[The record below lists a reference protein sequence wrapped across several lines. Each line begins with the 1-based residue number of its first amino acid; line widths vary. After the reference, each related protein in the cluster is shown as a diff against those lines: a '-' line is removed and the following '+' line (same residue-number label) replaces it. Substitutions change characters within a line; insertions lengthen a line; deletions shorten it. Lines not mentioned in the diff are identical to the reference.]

1 MIQKMI
7 WHVLKNWIL
16 QLMSWM
22 VSLVLSTLIIGVF
35 KLTKRLRIF
44 SGKKAKLSFVLWHS
58 FILLS
63 VSDWFYPF
71 SIEFSILV
79 VAIWYIMWS
88 HIGQIDQHH
97 STMDILP
104 DSQSLIGE
112 EKMHKDHK
120 DAMILFADCSSS
132 TRGMFLGLI
141 ILVLTVIGCIIV
153 VVVMDDCNDQE
164 VIKMTLIFEIVL
176 FIIMTMASIAFYLKI
191 GKLWNLSF
199 IAKLLNFIGIS
210 KILRY
215 SLLFLIKKS

>member
-1 MIQKMI
+1 
-7 WHVLKNWIL
+7 
-16 QLMSWM
+16 
-22 VSLVLSTLIIGVF
+22 
-35 KLTKRLRIF
+35 
-44 SGKKAKLSFVLWHS
+44 
-58 FILLS
+58 
-63 VSDWFYPF
+63 
-71 SIEFSILV
+71 
-79 VAIWYIMWS
+79 MWS

-215 SLLFLIKKS
+215 SLLFLIKKI